1 MVLFAW
7 LLEKAKTR
15 SGQWLPRVVNEK
27 GINYKGDQ
35 KSFWNERNVLFIHLR
50 VSAKT
55 HGILHQHGKFYFI
68 YSSKKKMCLYVG
80 KKRGQLDRDHCFL
93 EVKI

>member
-35 KSFWNERNVLFIHLR
+35 KSFWNERNVLFIRLR
-50 VSAKT
+50 VFAKT
-55 HGILHQHGKFYFI
+55 H
-68 YSSKKKMCLYVG
+68 
-80 KKRGQLDRDHCFL
+80 
-93 EVKI
+93 

>member
-1 MVLFAW
+1 MDKERKWTVFCTKGVNYSASVDKVESLSIRLSERSQIQKPAHHMVLFAW
-7 LLEKAKTR
+7 LLEKAKTK

-50 VSAKT
+50 VSA
-55 HGILHQHGKFYFI
+55 
-68 YSSKKKMCLYVG
+68 
-80 KKRGQLDRDHCFL
+80 
-93 EVKI
+93 